1 MSATSEAECT
11 AHQPRNAVDGQVET
25 EAQQVEAM
33 LLSRAYLYTL
43 FHKCFGGVPTAELL
57 QVLEGG
63 VTADVVDEY
72 AEDDAAFAAL
82 KAFLGDLARAD
93 QAQLLE
99 SARDE
104 YTRLFIGPAN
114 LPASP
119 YESPY
124 TGAHDLA
131 LFQQNTLD
139 VRAAYHAA
147 GLRLKREQAV
157 PDDHVSLLCAYM
169 AELSKRALVLF
180 REGNFDGFAL
190 ALRRQGA
197 FVKGHLANWLGN
209 TPRSCAIPRP
219 APKRCCIR
227 SCSKRSPHS
236 PSTMSYSRKRPHSGL
251 RVRKH
256 SGR

>member
-131 LFQQNTLD
+131 LFNRTRWTYGPHTMRR
-139 VRAAYHAA
+139 V
-147 GLRLKREQAV
+147 
-157 PDDHVSLLCAYM
+157 CA
-169 AELSKRALVLF
+169 LS
-180 REGNFDGFAL
+180 ES
-190 ALRRQGA
+190 RRCPTTMCRFCA
-197 FVKGHLANWLGN
+197 PIWPNCRSARSCCFVKATSMGLHW
-209 TPRSCAIPRP
+209 RCAD
-219 APKRCCIR
+219 
-227 SCSKRSPHS
+227 
-236 PSTMSYSRKRPHSGL
+236 
-251 RVRKH
+251 RVRL
-256 SGR
+256 